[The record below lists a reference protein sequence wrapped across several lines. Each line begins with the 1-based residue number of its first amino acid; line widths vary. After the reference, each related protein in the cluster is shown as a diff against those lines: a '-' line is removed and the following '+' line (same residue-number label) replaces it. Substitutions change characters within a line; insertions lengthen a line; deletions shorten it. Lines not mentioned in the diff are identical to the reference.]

1 MSLVGDRDRERVAA
15 SLRRHYV
22 EGRLSDGELAD
33 RLELALRA
41 RTRTELLVAARALPG
56 AIWDELLLPPARAV
70 GRGMLLLAL
79 AAVWSVVSVLLFL
92 AFVVTVVVHGATA
105 TTLAGFPLVWALM
118 TWMLWRLSHHGRR
131 SA

>member
-1 MSLVGDRDRERVAA
+1 MSLVGDGDRERVAA

-22 EGRLSDGELAD
+22 AGRLSDGELAD